1 MAQKPAGAPQ
11 RKIQVELP
19 GDLEAVYANFAILN
33 HSPSEVII
41 DFARMLPNMP
51 KVKVYARIIMTPTN
65 AKALH
70 KALADNLA
78 KYEKRFGEIK
88 IAPEELEA
96 LERSL
101 GFVQRE

>member
-1 MAQKPAGAPQ
+1 MAQKPASAPRRQ
-11 RKIQVELP
+11 LKVELP
-19 GDLEAVYANFAILN
+19 ADLEAIYANFAILN

-41 DFARMLPNMP
+41 DFARLLPNMP
-51 KVKVYARIIMTPTN
+51 KVKVYARILMTPTN

-70 KALADNLA
+70 KALGDNLA

-96 LERSL
+96 RERPL
-101 GFVQRE
+101 GFVHRE

>member
-1 MAQKPAGAPQ
+1 MTQKPASGPQ
-11 RKIQVELP
+11 RQLNVELP
-19 GDLEAVYANFAILN
+19 ADLEAIYANFAIIN

-41 DFARMLPNMP
+41 DFARLLPNMP
-51 KVKVYARIIMTPTN
+51 TVKVYARILMTPAN

-70 KALADNLA
+70 KALGDNLE

-96 LERSL
+96 HERPL
-101 GFVQRE
+101 GFVRRE

>member
-1 MAQKPAGAPQ
+1 MAQKPASPPQ
-11 RKIQVELP
+11 RQIQVELP
-19 GDLEAVYANFAILN
+19 GDLEAIYANFAILN

-51 KVKVYARIIMTPTN
+51 KVKVYARILMTPTN

-96 LERSL
+96 HERSL

>member
-1 MAQKPAGAPQ
+1 MAQQAAVAQQ
-11 RKIQVELP
+11 RKVQVELP
-19 GDLEAVYANFAILN
+19 ADLEAVYANFAILN

-70 KALADNLA
+70 KALGDNLA

-96 LERSL
+96 HERPL
-101 GFVQRE
+101 GFVQKD

>member
-1 MAQKPAGAPQ
+1 MVQQSAGAQQ
-11 RKIQVELP
+11 RKVKVELP
-19 GDLEAVYANFAILN
+19 ADLEAVYSNFAILN

-70 KALADNLA
+70 KALEDNLA

-88 IAPEELEA
+88 IAPEELA
-96 LERSL
+96 AHERPL
-101 GFVQRE
+101 GFVQKE

>member
-1 MAQKPAGAPQ
+1 MTQQPASAAQ

-19 GDLEAVYANFAILN
+19 GDLEAIYANFAILN

-41 DFARMLPNMP
+41 DFARLLPNMP

-70 KALADNLA
+70 KALDDNLA
-78 KYEKRFGEIK
+78 KYEKRYGEIT
-88 IAPEELEA
+88 ITPEELEA
-96 LERSL
+96 RERPL

>member
-1 MAQKPAGAPQ
+1 MAQKPASPPQ
-11 RKIQVELP
+11 RQIKVELP
-19 GDLEAVYANFAILN
+19 GDLEAIYANFVILN
-33 HSPSEVII
+33 HSPSEVIM

-51 KVKVYARIIMTPTN
+51 KVKVYARVLMTPTN

-70 KALADNLA
+70 KALGDNLA

-96 LERSL
+96 HERSL
-101 GFVQRE
+101 GFVQKE

>member
-1 MAQKPAGAPQ
+1 MAQKPASGPQ

-19 GDLEAVYANFAILN
+19 GDLEAIYANFAILN

-41 DFARMLPNMP
+41 DFARLLPNMP

-78 KYEKRFGEIK
+78 KYEKRYGEIT
-88 IAPEELEA
+88 ITPEELEA
-96 LERSL
+96 QERPL
-101 GFVQRE
+101 GFVHRE

>member
-1 MAQKPAGAPQ
+1 MAQKSAGPPQ

-19 GDLEAVYANFAILN
+19 ADMEAIYANFAILN

-70 KALADNLA
+70 KALGDNLA

-88 IAPEELEA
+88 IAPEELDA
-96 LERSL
+96 HERSM
-101 GFVQRE
+101 GFVQRD

>member
-1 MAQKPAGAPQ
+1 MTQKPAVPTQ
-11 RKIQVELP
+11 RQIKVELP
-19 GDLEAVYANFAILN
+19 SDLEAIYSNFAILN
-33 HSPSEVII
+33 HSPSEVIM

-51 KVKVYARIIMTPTN
+51 KVKVYARILMTPTN

-70 KALADNLA
+70 KALGDNLA

-88 IAPEELEA
+88 IAQEELEA
-96 LERSL
+96 HERSL

>member
-1 MAQKPAGAPQ
+1 MLQPHH
-11 RKIQVELP
+11 
-19 GDLEAVYANFAILN
+19 LEGL
-33 HSPSEVII
+33 
-41 DFARMLPNMP
+41 L
-51 KVKVYARIIMTPTN
+51 ARILMTPTN

-70 KALADNLA
+70 KALEDNLA

-96 LERSL
+96 HERSM

>member
-1 MAQKPAGAPQ
+1 MTQKTASPPQ
-11 RKIQVELP
+11 RQIQVELP
-19 GDLEAVYANFAILN
+19 ADLEAIYANFAILN

-51 KVKVYARIIMTPTN
+51 KVKVYARILMTPTN

-70 KALADNLA
+70 KALEDNLA

-96 LERSL
+96 HERSM